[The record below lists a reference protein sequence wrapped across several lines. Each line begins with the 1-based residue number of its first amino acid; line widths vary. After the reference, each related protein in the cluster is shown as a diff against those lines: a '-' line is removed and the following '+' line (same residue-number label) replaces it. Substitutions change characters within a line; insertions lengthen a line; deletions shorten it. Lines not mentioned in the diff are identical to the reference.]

1 MLLLLLLNL
10 RNATLEEILGTVAMA
25 MACLAS
31 TTMLSCTSSSFFTSS
46 SIFLPSETAPKGV
59 TCAGRTTSPAIVV
72 VGLDGGAGAESTGSP
87 GQWRELSS
95 SSSTRRRRIARE
107 LRATGNKADQGSSS
121 SGGVTLVCQS
131 CDGNGAV
138 ACSQC
143 QGDGLNS
150 VDHFNGRFKA
160 GTVCWLCRG
169 KRQMLCGSCNGA
181 GFLGGFMNTQDE

>member
-1 MLLLLLLNL
+1 
-10 RNATLEEILGTVAMA
+10 MA

-31 TTMLSCTSSSFFTSS
+31 RTLLSCTSFSSSFTSS
-46 SIFLPSETAPKGV
+46 STFIPSETAPKGV
-59 TCAGRTTSPAIVV
+59 TCPGRTTRPVIV

-87 GQWRELSS
+87 GQWRSS
-95 SSSTRRRRIARE
+95 SSSSSSRRRRIARE
-107 LRATGNKADQGSSS
+107 LRATENKADQGSSS
-121 SGGVTLVCQS
+121 SDRVTLVCQT

-160 GTVCWLCRG
+160 GTICWLCRG

-181 GFLGGFMNTQDE
+181 GFMGGFMNTQDE

>member
-10 RNATLEEILGTVAMA
+10 HSATLEKTLGTVAMA

-31 TTMLSCTSSSFFTSS
+31 TTLLSCTSSSFTSS
-46 SIFLPSETAPKGV
+46 STFLPSETAPKGV
-59 TCAGRTTSPAIVV
+59 TCAGRTTRPAIVV

-87 GQWRELSS
+87 GQWRESSS
-95 SSSTRRRRIARE
+95 SSSTRRRKIARE
-107 LRATGNKADQGSSS
+107 LRATGNNADQGSSS
-121 SGGVTLVCQS
+121 SDRITLLCQT

-181 GFLGGFMNTQDE
+181 GFMGGFMNTQDE

>member
-1 MLLLLLLNL
+1 
-10 RNATLEEILGTVAMA
+10 

-31 TTMLSCTSSSFFTSS
+31 TTLLSCISSSSSFTSS
-46 SIFLPSETAPKGV
+46 STFLPSETAPKGV
-59 TCAGRTTSPAIVV
+59 MCSGRTTRPAIVV
-72 VGLDGGAGAESTGSP
+72 VGLDAGAGAESTGSP
-87 GQWRELSS
+87 GQWRESS
-95 SSSTRRRRIARE
+95 SSSTKGRRIARE

-121 SGGVTLVCQS
+121 SGPVTLVCQT

-160 GTVCWLCRG
+160 GTICWLCRG

-181 GFLGGFMNTQDE
+181 GFMGGFMNTQDE

>member
-1 MLLLLLLNL
+1 MLLLLLNL
-10 RNATLEEILGTVAMA
+10 HSATLEETLGTAAMA

-31 TTMLSCTSSSFFTSS
+31 TTLLPCTSSSSFFASS
-46 SIFLPSETAPKGV
+46 STVLPSETAPKGV
-59 TCAGRTTSPAIVV
+59 TCAGRTTRPAIVV
-72 VGLDGGAGAESTGSP
+72 VGLDAGADAGSTGSP
-87 GQWRELSS
+87 GQWRESS
-95 SSSTRRRRIARE
+95 SSRRRITRE

-121 SGGVTLVCQS
+121 SDRVTLLCQT

-143 QGDGLNS
+143 QGDGVNS

-160 GTVCWLCRG
+160 GTICWLCRG

-181 GFLGGFMNTQDE
+181 GFMGGFMNTQDE